1 MQETDWDAINLAM
14 LNEVQPGPGAGAC
27 SSNTGGGDFNILDHE
42 PYFVRQ
48 DQDLLYTPA
57 IHVLWGTSLLGPSPC
72 KKTHLMDLC

>member
-14 LNEVQPGPGAGAC
+14 LNEVQPGPGAGA
-27 SSNTGGGDFNILDHE
+27 SSSKTGGGDFNILDHE

-48 DQDLLYTPA
+48 DLLYIQA

>member
-14 LNEVQPGPGAGAC
+14 LNEVQQPGPGAGA
-27 SSNTGGGDFNILDHE
+27 SSSKTGGGDFNILDHE

-48 DQDLLYTPA
+48 DLLYIQA
-57 IHVLWGTSLLGPSPC
+57 IHVLWGSFLGPTPC